1 MSVSLLVFSYCGY
14 PSDFSCR
21 DSVIFYDLK
30 QLWADSIPK
39 VFQLLELRQKRKNTK
54 FYWKLRKTEF
64 PHFTIPMPL
73 AAEQPHSVYSSTS
86 SFREGVEKQTNKQPT
101 ITVRDLFVEF
111 SVW

>member
-1 MSVSLLVFSYCGY
+1 MLTSMSVSLLVFSYCGY
-14 PSDFSCR
+14 PSDFSYR

-39 VFQLLELRQKRKNTK
+39 DFSASRVETETQKHE

-86 SFREGVEKQTNKQPT
+86 FREGAEKQSKNPQSRYATY
-101 ITVRDLFVEF
+101 L
-111 SVW
+111 